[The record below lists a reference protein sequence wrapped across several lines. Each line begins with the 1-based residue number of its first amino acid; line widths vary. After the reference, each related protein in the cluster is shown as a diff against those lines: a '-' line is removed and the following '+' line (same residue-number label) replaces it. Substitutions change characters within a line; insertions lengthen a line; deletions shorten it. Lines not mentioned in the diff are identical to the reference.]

1 MKIYV
6 QHPLLWMSHIKANKE
21 INTNILCVC
30 IYIYVSVC
38 VVCVCIYTYMCMY
51 AYTLWEPTF
60 SVVMGFK
67 NKFSTS

>member
-30 IYIYVSVC
+30 IYIYVC
-38 VVCVCIYTYMCMY
+38 VCVCVC
-51 AYTLWEPTF
+51 
-60 SVVMGFK
+60 VCV
-67 NKFSTS
+67 N